1 MKRFIT
7 IITLGILAYS
17 LPQVPEAHQP
27 YLLPTATN
35 NFESY
40 GIGIT
45 LLPFDYSE
53 EEETEEEEEEEEEEI
68 CEDDY
73 LPNTEGN
80 YLIEI

>member
-17 LPQVPEAHQP
+17 LPQLPEAHQP
-27 YLLPTATN
+27 YLIPTATN

-45 LLPFDYSE
+45 LLPFDYS
-53 EEETEEEEEEEEEEI
+53 EEEEEEEEEI

>member
-17 LPQVPEAHQP
+17 LPQLPEAHQP
-27 YLLPTATN
+27 YLIPTATN

-53 EEETEEEEEEEEEEI
+53 EDEEEEEEI

>member
-17 LPQVPEAHQP
+17 LPQLPEAHQP
-27 YLLPTATN
+27 YLIPKATN

-40 GIGIT
+40 DIGIT
-45 LLPFDYSE
+45 LLPFDYS
-53 EEETEEEEEEEEEEI
+53 EEEEEI